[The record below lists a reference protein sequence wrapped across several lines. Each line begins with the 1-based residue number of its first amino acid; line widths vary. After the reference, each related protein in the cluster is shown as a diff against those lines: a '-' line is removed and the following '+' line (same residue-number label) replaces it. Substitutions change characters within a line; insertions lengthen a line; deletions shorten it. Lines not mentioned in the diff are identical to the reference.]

1 MKLKNSLEEAI
12 CILFV
17 LSESID
23 EKPIKSATISCR
35 LSISDSYMKKTLR
48 KLVIGKLVLSSV
60 SKGGGFKLARS
71 LDEISILD
79 VFYAI
84 EGKDSYVQTSHLIER
99 VYPHE
104 EGKQI
109 EANLLQFLHE
119 GEEVLRNQL
128 RKISLGDL
136 LKSRIDR

>member
-1 MKLKNSLEEAI
+1 M
-12 CILFV
+12 
-17 LSESID
+17 
-23 EKPIKSATISCR
+23 
-35 LSISDSYMKKTLR
+35 R

-60 SKGGGFKLARS
+60 SKGGEFSLARS

-84 EGKDSYVQTSHLIER
+84 EGKDSYVRTSHLIER
-99 VYPHE
+99 VYLQIE
-104 EGKQI
+104 EARHI

-119 GEEVLRNQL
+119 GEVLRNQL

-136 LKSRIDR
+136 LKNRTNR